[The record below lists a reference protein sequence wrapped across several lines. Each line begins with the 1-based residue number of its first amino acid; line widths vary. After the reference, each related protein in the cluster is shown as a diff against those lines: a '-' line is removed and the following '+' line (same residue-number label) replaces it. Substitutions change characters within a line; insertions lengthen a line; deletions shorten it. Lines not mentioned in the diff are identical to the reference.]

1 VWFRDDF
8 STTSSSVI
16 PLASSLIMRRHM
28 PGMSYCP
35 VPSSVGVTVETLM
48 PRSLRLGLS
57 DPTSQR
63 GYVSGVVPDINS
75 LVSVGGDN

>member
-1 VWFRDDF
+1 
-8 STTSSSVI
+8 
-16 PLASSLIMRRHM
+16 
-28 PGMSYCP
+28 MSYCP